1 MWTDPDDLLP
11 MDRALL
17 SEDFTKLAK
26 ADAGDQAY
34 WIAETEVA
42 IRAAEHAYQREN
54 TDCPY
59 TRERQNSG
67 TTREPREELD
77 PEIDTEGSMRYR
89 RRRRR

>member
-11 MDRALL
+11 MDRALM

-42 IRAAEHAYQREN
+42 IRAAEHAYHRDN
-54 TDCPY
+54 TDRPD
-59 TRERQNSG
+59 TGDRHNPD
-67 TTREPREELD
+67 TTRESREELE